1 MKKLMAMG
9 QPRKHPSARSIT
21 PDGVTR
27 KPTAEITKE
36 SRPKRYL
43 KTAGIVLVVTII
55 VVVCYK
61 FVPVK
66 AYLRHVKAWVEAH
79 HVGGIIVLPILIWI
93 ALPLWIPCSLLE
105 IIAGSLV
112 GMAEGILLGMFGKMA
127 GALTAFMIGRQL
139 GKKRIGEYLMA
150 KVPAFRALCDVLQSC
165 DWKPLLLLQLS
176 GLPNAVK
183 CYGLSITSVSLWRFT
198 VSSLVGNLPYSIVWT
213 YIGRQT
219 AVILASASTSSGS
232 STASAAHI
240 STPQLVI
247 LIVGLV
253 VTFLALATLSFYAR
267 KHLQLQARVGSFST
281 AITTVIKVKSPVM
294 QRQSVTAIESS
305 ASVAEDSAMDD
316 PAVAEA
322 TQPPPS

>member
-1 MKKLMAMG
+1 MVVVL
-9 QPRKHPSARSIT
+9 PRKPSARSIT
-21 PDGVTR
+21 PDGIAS
-27 KPTAEITKE
+27 KPTAKTCR
-36 SRPKRYL
+36 SKRYI
-43 KTAGIVLVVTII
+43 KTASVVTVVI
-55 VVVCYK
+55 VIAVVCYK

-66 AYLRHVKAWVEAH
+66 AYLQHIKKWVEAH
-79 HVGGIIVLPILIWI
+79 HVGGIVVLPILIWV

-112 GMAEGILLGMFGKMA
+112 GMVQGILLGMIGKMA

-219 AVILASASTSSGS
+219 AIILASASD
-232 STASAAHI
+232 STASSAHI

-247 LIVGLV
+247 LIAGIV
-253 VTFLALATLSFYAR
+253 VTFLALAMLSYYAR
-267 KHLQLQARVGSFST
+267 KHLQQQQMRVGSFST
-281 AITTVIKVKSPVM
+281 ATTSTTVINVKAAPT
-294 QRQSVTAIESS
+294 QRKSVTVIESS
-305 ASVAEDSAMDD
+305 ASEAD
-316 PAVAEA
+316 PAAS
-322 TQPPPS
+322 QPLS